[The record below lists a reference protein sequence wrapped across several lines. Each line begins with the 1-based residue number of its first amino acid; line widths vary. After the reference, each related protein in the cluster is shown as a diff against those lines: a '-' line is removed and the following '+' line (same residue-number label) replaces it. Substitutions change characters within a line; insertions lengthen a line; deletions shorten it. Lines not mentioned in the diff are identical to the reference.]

1 VDKTWCN
8 TFLRYGK
15 PDLWK
20 PQFFFI
26 TIGLTFSHVGIIV
39 GIHPSMGALCEKKKY
54 CNNIVVEK
62 GAIHF
67 A

>member
-1 VDKTWCN
+1 VETPV
-8 TFLRYGK
+8 LS
-15 PDLWK
+15 
-20 PQFFFI
+20 I

-39 GIHPSMGALCEKKKY
+39 GIHPSMGALCEKKKKY
-54 CNNIVVEK
+54 CKNIVVEK